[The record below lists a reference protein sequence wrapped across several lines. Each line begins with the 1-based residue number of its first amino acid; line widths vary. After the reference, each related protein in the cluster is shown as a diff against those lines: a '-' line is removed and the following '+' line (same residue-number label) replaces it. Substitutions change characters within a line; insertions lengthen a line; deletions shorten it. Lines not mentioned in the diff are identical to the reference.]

1 MSPLHG
7 ERVGIIGVGALGL
20 AVAERLIAAG
30 FAVSGF
36 RRGGLDAFAAAGG
49 RPMLS
54 AQALVREADIV
65 ILFLP
70 NDDAL
75 AEVMGNIAPSLK
87 RGHVLL
93 CLGTHALQRKQEA
106 ARVAQAAGAVLL
118 DGEVSGT
125 PPMVRSGRASV
136 MLSGDPE
143 TAERVQPIL
152 SAFAHATTRLA
163 AFGDATR
170 MKLVTNYLVS
180 VHTLAAAEALHLGQ
194 CLGLDARS
202 VVEAIAPSAGGS
214 TMLSVRGT
222 MMVEG
227 TFDGGGMAGFVRFF
241 ELLRAALGNSSEAG
255 WPLMNLTGQ
264 LYRAAIDQGYG
275 ENDIAAIYKSL
286 RPPSV

>member
-1 MSPLHG
+1 MTPLLD

-36 RRGGLDAFAAAGG
+36 RRGSLDGFAAAGG
-49 RPMLS
+49 RPMPS

-65 ILFLP
+65 ILLLP
-70 NDDAL
+70 NDDGL
-75 AEVMGNIAPSLK
+75 AEVMDNITPSLK

-106 ARVAQAAGAVLL
+106 AKVAQAAGAVLL

-125 PPMVRSGRASV
+125 PAMVRSGRASV
-136 MLSGDPE
+136 MLAGDPE
-143 TAERVQPIL
+143 IAERVQPIL
-152 SAFAHATTRLA
+152 SAFARATKRLA

-170 MKLVTNYLVS
+170 MKLVTNYLVG

-227 TFDGGGMAGFVRFF
+227 NFDGGGMAGFMRFF
-241 ELLRAALGNSSEAG
+241 ELLRAALGNSSEAS
-255 WPLMNLTGQ
+255 WPLMSLTEQ
-264 LYRAAIDQGYG
+264 LYHDAIDQGYG

-286 RPPSV
+286 RATP